1 MRISNLQFVKGS
13 IIFADSSQH
22 YLPTELIK
30 RPLLV
35 IGNYTHIMS
44 KIIVCSITSR
54 NQPGI
59 RIKLWNYA
67 TNSQMIANEYGISTI
82 QPYSIYSIS
91 TASITSTI
99 GVLDPFIMKQVEKD
113 VQFFMGFSDE
123 IPEYLKNRT
132 DLYDIEYNYG
142 DETKEFS
149 ISTDEPI
156 SPKYTKTYTS
166 FLNSKD
172 YPSLSSIAESDD
184 TVAKLIPPMT
194 EPEEEESA
202 EAVVPEVPQYEEFSF
217 HIGKNISKEEQDLL
231 AYVNNF
237 LVIVKD
243 RSIDAA
249 DLYNSYCL
257 SGLKNYYKSKVQFNN
272 AIKRIMKSANIFTV
286 KNGGVLRFKGIDF
299 KKNIVQDEP
308 VIGDSDSTQPE
319 PKPESSTTSEIVN
332 KSATPHVYSIAA
344 PTTEKFNIMRLMECI
359 NNTSTWANTTVN
371 KRNLT
376 LEDNAL
382 ILLDK
387 CTIEELSKKIHQ
399 STVSCFRLKR
409 YIFEDA
415 LNRAINVIHNE
426 IYMDDPKQIPV
437 YDLICMMVVYTADSM
452 FVTNQVKS
460 ECHIGLFTLLTQ
472 TKDQLNYTTPAS
484 RRSIIKKLLE
494 EYQESHAGTIAPA
507 T

>member
-1 MRISNLQFVKGS
+1 MRISNLQFAKGS
-13 IIFADSSQH
+13 IVFSDNSTH
-22 YLPTELIK
+22 YLPSELVK

-91 TASITSTI
+91 TASVTSTI
-99 GVLDPFIMKQVEKD
+99 GIIDPFIMKQVEKD
-113 VQFFMGFSDE
+113 VQFFLGFSDE
-123 IPEYLKNRT
+123 VPEYLKNHS
-132 DLYDIEYNYG
+132 DLCNIEYNYG
-142 DETKEFS
+142 DETKNFS
-149 ISTDEPI
+149 VSTDETTD
-156 SPKYTKTYTS
+156 PKYTRHYSS
-166 FLNSKD
+166 FLNNKI
-172 YPSLSSIAESDD
+172 YPNLSSIAENED
-184 TVAKLIPPMT
+184 TVTKIVPP
-194 EPEEEESA
+194 PVNSEEMESKEIA
-202 EAVVPEVPQYEEFSF
+202 PKPPQYEEFSF

-231 AYVNNF
+231 AYINNF

-243 RSIDAA
+243 RSIEVA

-286 KNGGVLRFKGIDF
+286 KNGGVLRFKGIEF
-299 KKNIVQDEP
+299 KKNMVQDVP
-308 VIGDSDSTQPE
+308 VIGDSNSTQQ
-319 PKPESSTTSEIVN
+319 PESSTTSEIVDE
-332 KSATPHVYSIAA
+332 STTPHVYSIAA
-344 PTTEKFNIMRLMECI
+344 PNNENFNIMRLMECI
-359 NNTSTWANTTVN
+359 NDTSTWANTTVN

-376 LEDNAL
+376 LEDNTL

-387 CTIEELSKKIHQ
+387 CTIEEVSKKINQ

-409 YIFEDA
+409 DIFEDA
-415 LNRAINVIHNE
+415 LNRAINVLHNE
-426 IYMDDPKQIPV
+426 IYMDDPKQIPI
-437 YDLICMMVVYTADSM
+437 YDLICTMVIYTADSM
-452 FVTNQVKS
+452 FVTKQVKS

-472 TKDQLNYTTPAS
+472 TKDQLNYTAPDS
-484 RRSIIKKLLE
+484 RRSILKNLLE
-494 EYQESHAGTIAPA
+494 EYQKSHAGTIASA

>member
-1 MRISNLQFVKGS
+1 MRISNLQFAKGS
-13 IIFADSSQH
+13 IVFSDNSTH
-22 YLPTELIK
+22 YLPSELVK

-91 TASITSTI
+91 TASVTSTI
-99 GVLDPFIMKQVEKD
+99 GIIDPFIMKQVEKD
-113 VQFFMGFSDE
+113 VQFFLGFSDE
-123 IPEYLKNRT
+123 VPEYLKNHSE
-132 DLYDIEYNYG
+132 LCNIEYNYG
-142 DETKEFS
+142 DETKNFS
-149 ISTDEPI
+149 ISTDETTD
-156 SPKYTKTYTS
+156 PKYTRHYSS
-166 FLNSKD
+166 FLSNKI
-172 YPSLSSIAESDD
+172 YPNLSSIVEIED
-184 TVAKLIPPMT
+184 TVTKIVPP
-194 EPEEEESA
+194 PVNAEEMESEEIA
-202 EAVVPEVPQYEEFSF
+202 PKPPQYEEFSF

-231 AYVNNF
+231 AYINNF

-243 RSIDAA
+243 RSIEAA

-272 AIKRIMKSANIFTV
+272 AIRRIMKSANIFTV
-286 KNGGVLRFKGIDF
+286 KNGGVLRFKGIEF
-299 KKNIVQDEP
+299 KKNMVQDEP
-308 VIGDSDSTQPE
+308 IISNSDTTQSE
-319 PKPESSTTSEIVN
+319 PESSTTSEIVDE
-332 KSATPHVYSIAA
+332 STTPRVYSIAA
-344 PTTEKFNIMRLMECI
+344 PTNENFNIMWLMECI
-359 NNTSTWANTTVN
+359 NDTSTWANNTVN

-387 CTIEELSKKIHQ
+387 CTIEEICKKINQ

-409 YIFEDA
+409 DIFEDA

-426 IYMDDPKQIPV
+426 IYMDDPKQIPI
-437 YDLICMMVVYTADSM
+437 YDLICTMVIYTADSM
-452 FVTNQVKS
+452 FVTKQVKS
-460 ECHIGLFTLLTQ
+460 ECHIGLFTLLSQ
-472 TKDQLNYTTPAS
+472 TKDQLNYTTPAN
-484 RRSIIKKLLE
+484 RRSILKKSLE
-494 EYQESHAGTIAPA
+494 EYQKSHTGTIAPA

>member
-59 RIKLWNYA
+59 KLKLWNYA
-67 TNSQMIANEYGISTI
+67 TNSQMIVNENRISTI

-91 TASITSTI
+91 TLSVISTI
-99 GVLDPFIMKQVEKD
+99 GVVDPFIMKQVEKD
-113 VQFFMGFSDE
+113 IQFFMGFSDE
-123 IPEYLKNRT
+123 IPEYLKNRS
-132 DLYDIEYNYG
+132 DLYDVEYNFG
-142 DETKEFS
+142 DKTKDFS
-149 ISTDEPI
+149 VSTDEPI

-184 TVAKLIPPMT
+184 TVAKLLPPIT
-194 EPEEEESA
+194 KPEEEESA

-217 HIGKNISKEEQDLL
+217 HIGRNIPKEEQDLL
-231 AYVNNF
+231 MYINNF

-243 RSIDAA
+243 RSINAA

-286 KNGGVLRFKGIDF
+286 KNGGILRFKGIDF

-308 VIGDSDSTQPE
+308 VIGESNSIQPE
-319 PKPESSTTSEIVN
+319 PESSTTSEIGN
-332 KSATPHVYSIAA
+332 ESATPRIYSIAA
-344 PTTEKFNIMRLMECI
+344 PTSEKFNITRLMECI
-359 NNTSTWANTTVN
+359 NNASTWANTRVN

-376 LEDNAL
+376 LEDTAL

-387 CTIEELSKKIHQ
+387 CTIEEISKKDQ
-399 STVSCFRLKR
+399 S
-409 YIFEDA
+409 
-415 LNRAINVIHNE
+415 
-426 IYMDDPKQIPV
+426 V
-437 YDLICMMVVYTADSM
+437 YS
-452 FVTNQVKS
+452 
-460 ECHIGLFTLLTQ
+460 
-472 TKDQLNYTTPAS
+472 
-484 RRSIIKKLLE
+484 
-494 EYQESHAGTIAPA
+494 
-507 T
+507 

>member
-1 MRISNLQFVKGS
+1 MRISNLQFAKGS
-13 IIFADSSQH
+13 IVFSDNSTH
-22 YLPTELIK
+22 YLPSELVK

-91 TASITSTI
+91 TASVTSTI
-99 GVLDPFIMKQVEKD
+99 GIIDPFIMKQVEKD
-113 VQFFMGFSDE
+113 VQFFLGFSDE
-123 IPEYLKNRT
+123 VPEYLKNHSE
-132 DLYDIEYNYG
+132 LCNIEYNYG
-142 DETKEFS
+142 DETKNFS
-149 ISTDEPI
+149 ISTDETTD
-156 SPKYTKTYTS
+156 PKYTRHYSS
-166 FLNSKD
+166 FLSNKI
-172 YPSLSSIAESDD
+172 YPNLSSIAEIED
-184 TVAKLIPPMT
+184 TVTKIVPP
-194 EPEEEESA
+194 PVNAEEMESEEIA
-202 EAVVPEVPQYEEFSF
+202 PKPPQYEEFSF

-231 AYVNNF
+231 AYINNF

-243 RSIDAA
+243 RSIEVA

-272 AIKRIMKSANIFTV
+272 AIRRIMKSANIFTV
-286 KNGGVLRFKGIDF
+286 KNGGVLRFKGIEF
-299 KKNIVQDEP
+299 KKNMVQDEP
-308 VIGDSDSTQPE
+308 IISNSDTTQS
-319 PKPESSTTSEIVN
+319 KPESSTTSEIVDE
-332 KSATPHVYSIAA
+332 SATPHVYSVAA
-344 PTTEKFNIMRLMECI
+344 PTNEKFNIMRLMECI
-359 NNTSTWANTTVN
+359 NDTSTWANNTVN

-387 CTIEELSKKIHQ
+387 CTIEEISKKINQ

-409 YIFEDA
+409 DIFEDA

-426 IYMDDPKQIPV
+426 IYMDDPKQIPI
-437 YDLICMMVVYTADSM
+437 YDLICTMVIYAADSM
-452 FVTNQVKS
+452 FVTKQVKS
-460 ECHIGLFTLLTQ
+460 ECHIGLFTLLAQ
-472 TKDQLNYTTPAS
+472 TKDQLNYTTPS
-484 RRSIIKKLLE
+484 NRRSILKKSIE
-494 EYQESHAGTIAPA
+494 EYQKSHTGTIAPA

>member
-1 MRISNLQFVKGS
+1 MRISNLQFAKGS
-13 IIFADSSQH
+13 IVFSDNSSH
-22 YLPTELIK
+22 YLPSELVK

-91 TASITSTI
+91 TASVTSTI
-99 GVLDPFIMKQVEKD
+99 GIIDPFIMKQVEKD
-113 VQFFMGFSDE
+113 VQFFLGFSDE
-123 IPEYLKNRT
+123 VPEYLKNHSE
-132 DLYDIEYNYG
+132 LCNIEYNYG
-142 DETKEFS
+142 DETKNFS
-149 ISTDEPI
+149 VSTDETTD
-156 SPKYTKTYTS
+156 PKYTRHYSS
-166 FLNSKD
+166 FLSNKIYPTLPSITENEDTVTKIVPLPVNSKEV
-172 YPSLSSIAESDD
+172 ES
-184 TVAKLIPPMT
+184 
-194 EPEEEESA
+194 EEIT
-202 EAVVPEVPQYEEFSF
+202 PKTPQYEEFSF

-231 AYVNNF
+231 AYINNF

-243 RSIDAA
+243 RSIEVA

-257 SGLKNYYKSKVQFNN
+257 SGLKNYYRSKVQFNN
-272 AIKRIMKSANIFTV
+272 AIRRIMKSANIFTV
-286 KNGGVLRFKGIDF
+286 KNGGVLRFKGIEF
-299 KKNIVQDEP
+299 KKNMVQDEP
-308 VIGDSDSTQPE
+308 VISDSNSMQQ
-319 PKPESSTTSEIVN
+319 PESSTTSEISN
-332 KSATPHVYSIAA
+332 KSTTPRVYSVAA
-344 PTTEKFNIMRLMECI
+344 PTDEKFNIMRLLECI
-359 NNTSTWANTTVN
+359 NDTSTWANTTVN

-387 CTIEELSKKIHQ
+387 CGIEEVSKKINQ

-409 YIFEDA
+409 DIFEDA

-426 IYMDDPKQIPV
+426 IYMDDPKQIPI
-437 YDLICMMVVYTADSM
+437 YDLICTMVIYTADPM
-452 FVTNQVKS
+452 FVTKQVKS

-472 TKDQLNYTTPAS
+472 AKDQLNYTAPAAN

-494 EYQESHAGTIAPA
+494 EYQESHTGTIASA

>member
-1 MRISNLQFVKGS
+1 MRISNLQFAKGS
-13 IIFADSSQH
+13 IVFSDNSSH
-22 YLPTELIK
+22 YLPSELVK

-91 TASITSTI
+91 TASVTSTI
-99 GVLDPFIMKQVEKD
+99 GIIDPFIMKQVEKD
-113 VQFFMGFSDE
+113 VQFFLGFSDE
-123 IPEYLKNRT
+123 VPEYLKNHS
-132 DLYDIEYNYG
+132 DLCSIEYNYG
-142 DETKEFS
+142 DETKNFS
-149 ISTDEPI
+149 VSTDETTD
-156 SPKYTKTYTS
+156 PKYTRHYSS
-166 FLNSKD
+166 FLNNKI
-172 YPSLSSIAESDD
+172 YPNLSSIAENED
-184 TVAKLIPPMT
+184 TVTKIVPP
-194 EPEEEESA
+194 PVNSEEMESKEIA
-202 EAVVPEVPQYEEFSF
+202 PKPPQYEEFSF

-231 AYVNNF
+231 AYINNF

-243 RSIDAA
+243 RSIEVA

-286 KNGGVLRFKGIDF
+286 KNGGVLRFKGIEF
-299 KKNIVQDEP
+299 KKNMVQDVP
-308 VIGDSDSTQPE
+308 VIGDSNSTQQ
-319 PKPESSTTSEIVN
+319 PESSTTSEIVDE
-332 KSATPHVYSIAA
+332 STTPHVYSIAA
-344 PTTEKFNIMRLMECI
+344 PNNENFNIMRLMECI
-359 NNTSTWANTTVN
+359 NDTSTWANTTVN

-376 LEDNAL
+376 LEDNTL

-387 CTIEELSKKIHQ
+387 CTIEEVSKKINQ
-399 STVSCFRLKR
+399 STISCFRLKR
-409 YIFEDA
+409 DIFEDA
-415 LNRAINVIHNE
+415 LNRAINVLHNE
-426 IYMDDPKQIPV
+426 IYMDDPKQIPI
-437 YDLICMMVVYTADSM
+437 YDLICTMVIYTADSM
-452 FVTNQVKS
+452 FVTKQVKS

-472 TKDQLNYTTPAS
+472 TKDQLNYTAPAS
-484 RRSIIKKLLE
+484 RRSILKNLLE
-494 EYQESHAGTIAPA
+494 EYQKSHAGTIASA

>member
-1 MRISNLQFVKGS
+1 MRISNLQFAKGS
-13 IIFADSSQH
+13 IVFSDNSTH
-22 YLPTELIK
+22 YLPSELVK

-91 TASITSTI
+91 TASVTSTI
-99 GVLDPFIMKQVEKD
+99 GIIDPFIMKQVEKD
-113 VQFFMGFSDE
+113 VQFFLGFSDE
-123 IPEYLKNRT
+123 VPEYLKNHSE
-132 DLYDIEYNYG
+132 LCNIEYNYG
-142 DETKEFS
+142 DETKNFS
-149 ISTDEPI
+149 VSTDETTD
-156 SPKYTKTYTS
+156 PKYTRQYSS
-166 FLNSKD
+166 FFSNKI
-172 YPSLSSIAESDD
+172 YPNLPSIAENED
-184 TVAKLIPPMT
+184 TVTKIVPP
-194 EPEEEESA
+194 PVNSEEVESK
-202 EAVVPEVPQYEEFSF
+202 EITLKPPQYEEFSF
-217 HIGKNISKEEQDLL
+217 HIGKNIPKEEQDLL
-231 AYVNNF
+231 AYINNF

-243 RSIDAA
+243 RSIEAA

-257 SGLKNYYKSKVQFNN
+257 SGLKNYYKSKVQFNL

-299 KKNIVQDEP
+299 KKNVIQDKP
-308 VIGDSDSTQPE
+308 VIGDINSAPNS
-319 PKPESSTTSEIVN
+319 ESSTTS
-332 KSATPHVYSIAA
+332 HVYSIAA
-344 PTTEKFNIMRLMECI
+344 PTNEKFNIMRLMECI
-359 NNTSTWANTTVN
+359 NDTSTWANTSVN

-387 CTIEELSKKIHQ
+387 CTIEEVSKKINQ

-409 YIFEDA
+409 DIFEDA

-426 IYMDDPKQIPV
+426 IYMDDPKQIPI
-437 YDLICMMVVYTADSM
+437 YDLICTMVIYAADSM
-452 FVTNQVKS
+452 FVTKQVKS

-472 TKDQLNYTTPAS
+472 TKDQLKYTAPTS
-484 RRSIIKKLLE
+484 RRSILKNLLE
-494 EYQESHAGTIAPA
+494 EYQESHTGTIAPA

>member
-1 MRISNLQFVKGS
+1 MRISNLQFAKGS
-13 IIFADSSQH
+13 IVFSDNSSH
-22 YLPTELIK
+22 YLPSELVK

-91 TASITSTI
+91 TASVTSTI
-99 GVLDPFIMKQVEKD
+99 GIIDPFIMKQVEKD
-113 VQFFMGFSDE
+113 VQFFLGFSDE
-123 IPEYLKNRT
+123 VPEYLKNQS
-132 DLYDIEYNYG
+132 DLCNIEYNYG
-142 DETKEFS
+142 DETKNFS
-149 ISTDEPI
+149 ISTDERI
-156 SPKYTKTYTS
+156 DPKYTRHYSS
-166 FLNSKD
+166 FLSNKI
-172 YPSLSSIAESDD
+172 YPSFSSIAEIED
-184 TVAKLIPPMT
+184 TVTKIVPPPVNS
-194 EPEEEESA
+194 EPEEMESDEIA
-202 EAVVPEVPQYEEFSF
+202 PKPPQYEEFSF

-231 AYVNNF
+231 AYINNF

-243 RSIDAA
+243 RSIEVT

-257 SGLKNYYKSKVQFNN
+257 SGLKNYYKSKVQFNF

-286 KNGGVLRFKGIDF
+286 KNGGVLRFKGIEF
-299 KKNIVQDEP
+299 KKNMVQDEP
-308 VIGDSDSTQPE
+308 VISDNTTQPE
-319 PKPESSTTSEIVN
+319 SKPESSTTSEIVN
-332 KSATPHVYSIAA
+332 ESATPHVYSIAA
-344 PTTEKFNIMRLMECI
+344 PTTEKFNIIRLMECI
-359 NNTSTWANTTVN
+359 SNTSTWANTTVN

-387 CTIEELSKKIHQ
+387 CTIEELSKKINQ
-399 STVSCFRLKR
+399 STVSCFRFKR

-415 LNRAINVIHNE
+415 LNRAINVLHNE
-426 IYMDDPKQIPV
+426 IYMDDPKQIPI
-437 YDLICMMVVYTADSM
+437 YDLICTMVIYTADST
-452 FVTNQVKS
+452 FVTKQVKS

-472 TKDQLNYTTPAS
+472 TKDQLNYTIPS
-484 RRSIIKKLLE
+484 RRSMIKKLLE
-494 EYQESHAGTIAPA
+494 EYQESHTGTIAPA

>member
-1 MRISNLQFVKGS
+1 MRISNLQFAKGS
-13 IIFADSSQH
+13 IIFSDNSTH
-22 YLPTELIK
+22 YLPTELVK

-44 KIIVCSITSR
+44 KVMVCSITSR

-113 VQFFMGFSDE
+113 VQFFLGFSDE
-123 IPEYLKNRT
+123 VPEYLKNRT

-142 DETKEFS
+142 DETKDFS
-149 ISTDEPI
+149 IGTDETI
-156 SPKYTKTYTS
+156 DPKYTKHFTS
-166 FLNSKD
+166 FLSNKT
-172 YPSLSSIAESDD
+172 YPTLQSIAEIED
-184 TVAKLIPPMT
+184 TVTRIVLPSEV
-194 EPEEEESA
+194 EPVEA
-202 EAVVPEVPQYEEFSF
+202 EPAEIVPEVPQYEEFSF
-217 HIGKNISKEEQDLL
+217 HIGRNIPKEEQDLL
-231 AYVNNF
+231 MYINNF

-299 KKNIVQDEP
+299 RKNLVPDEP
-308 VIGDSDSTQPE
+308 VIGDTNFTQPE
-319 PKPESSTTSEIVN
+319 PEPESSTTSEIDN

-344 PTTEKFNIMRLMECI
+344 PTTENFNIMRLMHSI
-359 NNTSTWANTTVN
+359 SNASNWANTTVN
-371 KRNLT
+371 KRSLT

-387 CTIEELSKKIHQ
+387 CTIEELSKKINQ

-409 YIFEDA
+409 HIIEDA
-415 LNRAINVIHNE
+415 LNRAIDVLHNE

-437 YDLICMMVVYTADSM
+437 YDLICTMVIYTADSM
-452 FVTNQVKS
+452 FVTKQVKS
-460 ECHIGLFTLLTQ
+460 ECHIGLFTLLAQ
-472 TKDQLNYTTPAS
+472 TKDQLNYTTPAN

>member
-1 MRISNLQFVKGS
+1 MRISNLQFSKGS
-13 IIFADSSQH
+13 IVFSDNSSH
-22 YLPTELIK
+22 YLPTELVK

-44 KIIVCSITSR
+44 KVVVCSITSR

-99 GVLDPFIMKQVEKD
+99 GVLDPFIMRQVEKD
-113 VQFFMGFSDE
+113 VQFFLGFSDE
-123 IPEYLKNRT
+123 VPEYLKNRT
-132 DLYDIEYNYG
+132 DLYDVEYNYG
-142 DETKEFS
+142 DETKDFS
-149 ISTDEPI
+149 ISTDETVD
-156 SPKYTKTYTS
+156 PKYTKHFSS
-166 FLNSKD
+166 FLSNKT
-172 YPSLSSIAESDD
+172 YPTLQSIAEIED
-184 TVAKLIPPMT
+184 TVTKIVPP
-194 EPEEEESA
+194 PVNSEEMESEEIA
-202 EAVVPEVPQYEEFSF
+202 PKPPQYEEFSF

-231 AYVNNF
+231 AYINNF

-243 RSIDAA
+243 RSIDVA

-299 KKNIVQDEP
+299 RKNLVQDEP

-319 PKPESSTTSEIVN
+319 PESSTTSEIDD
-332 KSATPHVYSIAA
+332 KPATHRVYSIAA
-344 PTTEKFNIMRLMECI
+344 PTTEKFNIMRLMHSI
-359 NNTSTWANTTVN
+359 SKASTWANTTVN
-371 KRNLT
+371 KRSLT

-387 CTIEELSKKIHQ
+387 CTIEELSKKINQ

-409 YIFEDA
+409 HIVEDA
-415 LNRAINVIHNE
+415 LNRAINVLHNE

-437 YDLICMMVVYTADSM
+437 YDLICTMVVYAADST

-460 ECHIGLFTLLTQ
+460 ECHIGLFTLLAQ

-484 RRSIIKKLLE
+484 RRSIVKKLLE
-494 EYQESHAGTIAPA
+494 EYQESHAGAMAPA

>member
-1 MRISNLQFVKGS
+1 MRISNLQFAKGS
-13 IIFADSSQH
+13 IVFSDNSSH
-22 YLPTELIK
+22 YLPSELVK

-44 KIIVCSITSR
+44 KIVVCSITSR

-91 TASITSTI
+91 TASVTSTI
-99 GVLDPFIMKQVEKD
+99 GIIDPFIMKQVEKD
-113 VQFFMGFSDE
+113 VQFFLGFSDE
-123 IPEYLKNRT
+123 VPEYLKNHS
-132 DLYDIEYNYG
+132 DLCSIEYNYG
-142 DETKEFS
+142 DETKNFS
-149 ISTDEPI
+149 VSTDETTD
-156 SPKYTKTYTS
+156 PKYTRHYSS
-166 FLNSKD
+166 FLSNKIYPTFPSITESEDTVTKIVPPPVNSEEV
-172 YPSLSSIAESDD
+172 ESDEI
-184 TVAKLIPPMT
+184 APKP
-194 EPEEEESA
+194 
-202 EAVVPEVPQYEEFSF
+202 PQYEEFSF

-231 AYVNNF
+231 AYINNF

-243 RSIDAA
+243 RSIEVA

-286 KNGGVLRFKGIDF
+286 KNGGVLRFKGIEF
-299 KKNIVQDEP
+299 KKNMVQDEP
-308 VIGDSDSTQPE
+308 VIGDSNSMQQ
-319 PKPESSTTSEIVN
+319 PESSTTSEIVDE
-332 KSATPHVYSIAA
+332 SATRHVYSIAA
-344 PTTEKFNIMRLMECI
+344 PTNEKFNIIRLLEYI
-359 NNTSTWANTTVN
+359 NNTSTWANTTVD

-376 LEDNAL
+376 LEDNTL

-387 CTIEELSKKIHQ
+387 CTIEEVSKKINQ

-409 YIFEDA
+409 DIFEDA
-415 LNRAINVIHNE
+415 LNRAINVLHNE
-426 IYMDDPKQIPV
+426 IYMDDPKQIPI
-437 YDLICMMVVYTADSM
+437 YDLICTMVIYTADSM
-452 FVTNQVKS
+452 FVTKQIKS

-472 TKDQLNYTTPAS
+472 TKDQLNYTTPAN
-484 RRSIIKKLLE
+484 RCSILKKLLE
-494 EYQESHAGTIAPA
+494 EYQESHTGTIALA

>member
-1 MRISNLQFVKGS
+1 MRISNLQFAKGS
-13 IIFADSSQH
+13 IVFSDNSTH
-22 YLPTELIK
+22 YLPSELVK

-91 TASITSTI
+91 TASVTSTI
-99 GVLDPFIMKQVEKD
+99 GIIDPFIMKQVEKD
-113 VQFFMGFSDE
+113 VQFFLGFSDE
-123 IPEYLKNRT
+123 VPEYLKNHS
-132 DLYDIEYNYG
+132 DLCNIEYNYG
-142 DETKEFS
+142 DETKNFS
-149 ISTDEPI
+149 ISTDETTD
-156 SPKYTKTYTS
+156 PKYTRHYSS
-166 FLNSKD
+166 FLSNKV
-172 YPSLSSIAESDD
+172 YPNLSSITEIED
-184 TVAKLIPPMT
+184 TVTKIVPHPVNS
-194 EPEEEESA
+194 EEVESEEIASN
-202 EAVVPEVPQYEEFSF
+202 PPQYEEFSF

-231 AYVNNF
+231 AYINNF

-272 AIKRIMKSANIFTV
+272 AIRRIMKSANIFTI

-299 KKNIVQDEP
+299 KKNMIQEEP
-308 VIGDSDSTQPE
+308 VIGNSDTTQSE
-319 PKPESSTTSEIVN
+319 PESSTTSEIVDEPT
-332 KSATPHVYSIAA
+332 TPRVYSIAA
-344 PTTEKFNIMRLMECI
+344 PTNENFNIMWLMEYI
-359 NNTSTWANTTVN
+359 NDTSTWANTTVN

-387 CTIEELSKKIHQ
+387 CTIEEVSKKINQ

-409 YIFEDA
+409 DIFEDA
-415 LNRAINVIHNE
+415 LKRAINVIHNE
-426 IYMDDPKQIPV
+426 IYMDDPKQIPI
-437 YDLICMMVVYTADSM
+437 YDLICTMVIYTADSM
-452 FVTNQVKS
+452 FVTKQVKS
-460 ECHIGLFTLLTQ
+460 ECHIGLFTLLAQ
-472 TKDQLNYTTPAS
+472 TKDQLNYTPPGN

-494 EYQESHAGTIAPA
+494 EYQESHTSTIAPA

>member
-1 MRISNLQFVKGS
+1 MRISNLQFAKGS
-13 IIFADSSQH
+13 IVFSDNSTH
-22 YLPTELIK
+22 YLPSELVK

-91 TASITSTI
+91 TASVTSTI
-99 GVLDPFIMKQVEKD
+99 GIIDPFIMKQVEKD
-113 VQFFMGFSDE
+113 VQFFLGFSDE
-123 IPEYLKNRT
+123 VPEYLKNHSE
-132 DLYDIEYNYG
+132 LCNIEYNYG
-142 DETKEFS
+142 DETKNFS
-149 ISTDEPI
+149 VSTDETTD
-156 SPKYTKTYTS
+156 PKYTRHYSS
-166 FLNSKD
+166 FLSNKI
-172 YPSLSSIAESDD
+172 YPNLSSITEIED
-184 TVAKLIPPMT
+184 TVTKIVPHPVNS
-194 EPEEEESA
+194 EEVESEEIASK
-202 EAVVPEVPQYEEFSF
+202 PPQYEEFSF

-231 AYVNNF
+231 AYINNF

-243 RSIDAA
+243 RSIEVA

-286 KNGGVLRFKGIDF
+286 KNGGILRFKGIEF
-299 KKNIVQDEP
+299 KKNMVQDEP
-308 VIGDSDSTQPE
+308 VIGDSNSTQPE
-319 PKPESSTTSEIVN
+319 PESSTTSEISN
-332 KSATPHVYSIAA
+332 KPATPHVYTIAA
-344 PTTEKFNIMRLMECI
+344 PTNEKFNIMRLMEYI
-359 NNTSTWANTTVN
+359 SDTSTWADTTVN

-387 CTIEELSKKIHQ
+387 CTIEEICKKINQ
-399 STVSCFRLKR
+399 SAVSCFRLKR
-409 YIFEDA
+409 DIFEDA
-415 LNRAINVIHNE
+415 INRAINVIHNDA
-426 IYMDDPKQIPV
+426 YMDDPKQIPI
-437 YDLICMMVVYTADSM
+437 YDLICTMVIYAADSM
-452 FVTNQVKS
+452 FVTKQVKS
-460 ECHIGLFTLLTQ
+460 ECHIGLFTLLSQ
-472 TKDQLNYTTPAS
+472 TKDQLNYTTPTS
-484 RRSIIKKLLE
+484 RRSIVKKSLE
-494 EYQESHAGTIAPA
+494 EYQKSHTGTIAPA

>member
-1 MRISNLQFVKGS
+1 MRISNLQFAKGS
-13 IIFADSSQH
+13 IVFSDNSTH
-22 YLPTELIK
+22 YLPSELVK

-91 TASITSTI
+91 TASVTSTI
-99 GVLDPFIMKQVEKD
+99 GIIDPFIMKQVEKD
-113 VQFFMGFSDE
+113 VQFFLGFSDE
-123 IPEYLKNRT
+123 VPEYLKNHS
-132 DLYDIEYNYG
+132 DLCNIEYNYG
-142 DETKEFS
+142 DETKNFS
-149 ISTDEPI
+149 ISTDETTD
-156 SPKYTKTYTS
+156 PKYTRHYSS
-166 FLNSKD
+166 FLSNKI
-172 YPSLSSIAESDD
+172 YPNLSSITEIED
-184 TVAKLIPPMT
+184 TVTKIVPP
-194 EPEEEESA
+194 PVNSEEIGSEEIA
-202 EAVVPEVPQYEEFSF
+202 PNPPQYEEFSF

-231 AYVNNF
+231 AYINNF

-243 RSIDAA
+243 RSIDVA

-272 AIKRIMKSANIFTV
+272 AIRRIMKSANIFTV
-286 KNGGVLRFKGIDF
+286 KNGGVLRFKGIEF
-299 KKNIVQDEP
+299 KKNMVQDEP
-308 VIGDSDSTQPE
+308 VIGDSNSTPD
-319 PKPESSTTSEIVN
+319 PESSTTSEIVDE
-332 KSATPHVYSIAA
+332 SATTPRVYSIAA
-344 PTTEKFNIMRLMECI
+344 PTNENFNIMRLMECI
-359 NNTSTWANTTVN
+359 NNTSTWANTAVN

-387 CTIEELSKKIHQ
+387 CTIEEVSKKINQ

-409 YIFEDA
+409 DIFEDA
-415 LNRAINVIHNE
+415 INRAINVIHNE
-426 IYMDDPKQIPV
+426 IYMDDPKQIPI
-437 YDLICMMVVYTADSM
+437 YDLICTMVIYTADSM
-452 FVTNQVKS
+452 FVTKQVKS
-460 ECHIGLFTLLTQ
+460 DCHIGLFTLLSQ
-472 TKDQLNYTTPAS
+472 TKDQLNYTTPS
-484 RRSIIKKLLE
+484 NRRSILQKSLE
-494 EYQESHAGTIAPA
+494 EYQKSHTDTIVPA

>member
-1 MRISNLQFVKGS
+1 MRISNLQFAKGS
-13 IIFADSSQH
+13 IVFSDNSTH
-22 YLPTELIK
+22 YLPSELVK

-91 TASITSTI
+91 TASVTSTI
-99 GVLDPFIMKQVEKD
+99 GIIDPFIMKQVEKD
-113 VQFFMGFSDE
+113 VQFFLGLSDE
-123 IPEYLKNRT
+123 VPEYLKNHS
-132 DLYDIEYNYG
+132 DLCNIEYNYG
-142 DETKEFS
+142 DETKNFS
-149 ISTDEPI
+149 VSMDETTD
-156 SPKYTKTYTS
+156 PKYTRHYSS
-166 FLNSKD
+166 FLSNKI
-172 YPSLSSIAESDD
+172 YPSLSSIAEIED
-184 TVAKLIPPMT
+184 TVTKIVPHPVNS
-194 EPEEEESA
+194 EEVESKEIA
-202 EAVVPEVPQYEEFSF
+202 PKPPQYEEFSF

-231 AYVNNF
+231 AYINNF

-243 RSIDAA
+243 RSIEVA

-286 KNGGVLRFKGIDF
+286 KNGGVLRFKGIEF
-299 KKNIVQDEP
+299 KKNMVQDEP
-308 VIGDSDSTQPE
+308 VIGDSNSMQQL
-319 PKPESSTTSEIVN
+319 ESSTTSEIVDE
-332 KSATPHVYSIAA
+332 SATRHVYSIAA
-344 PTTEKFNIMRLMECI
+344 PTNEKFNIIQLLEYI
-359 NNTSTWANTTVN
+359 NNTSTWANTTVD

-376 LEDNAL
+376 LEDNTL

-387 CTIEELSKKIHQ
+387 CTIEEVSKKINQ

-409 YIFEDA
+409 DIFEDA
-415 LNRAINVIHNE
+415 LNRAINVLHNE
-426 IYMDDPKQIPV
+426 IYMDDPKQIPI
-437 YDLICMMVVYTADSM
+437 YDLICTMVIYTADSM
-452 FVTNQVKS
+452 FVTKQVKS
-460 ECHIGLFTLLTQ
+460 ECHIGLFTLLAQ
-472 TKDQLNYTTPAS
+472 TKDQLNYTTPTN
-484 RRSIIKKLLE
+484 RRSILKKLLE
-494 EYQESHAGTIAPA
+494 DYQESHTGTIASA

>member
-1 MRISNLQFVKGS
+1 MRISNLQFAKGS
-13 IIFADSSQH
+13 IVFSDNSTH
-22 YLPTELIK
+22 YLPSELVK

-99 GVLDPFIMKQVEKD
+99 GIIDPFIMKQVEKD
-113 VQFFMGFSDE
+113 VQFFLGFSDE
-123 IPEYLKNRT
+123 VPEYLNNHS
-132 DLYDIEYNYG
+132 DLYNIEYTYG
-142 DETKEFS
+142 DETKNYSMNIDET
-149 ISTDEPI
+149 TD
-156 SPKYTKTYTS
+156 PKYTRYYSS
-166 FLNSKD
+166 FLSNKI
-172 YPSLSSIAESDD
+172 YPTLPSIAENED
-184 TVAKLIPPMT
+184 TITKIVPP
-194 EPEEEESA
+194 PVNAEEMESEEISSK
-202 EAVVPEVPQYEEFSF
+202 PLQYEEFSF
-217 HIGKNISKEEQDLL
+217 HIGRNISKEEQDLL
-231 AYVNNF
+231 AYINNF

-243 RSIDAA
+243 RSIEVA

-257 SGLKNYYKSKVQFNN
+257 SGLKNYYKSKIQFTN

-286 KNGGVLRFKGIDF
+286 KNGGVLRFKGIEF
-299 KKNIVQDEP
+299 RKNMVQGEP
-308 VIGDSDSTQPE
+308 VIGDSNSTQS
-319 PKPESSTTSEIVN
+319 KPESSTTSEIVDN
-332 KSATPHVYSIAA
+332 SATPRVYSIAA
-344 PTTEKFNIMRLMECI
+344 PTNEKFNVVRLMEYI
-359 NNTSTWANTTVN
+359 SDTSTWANITIN

-387 CTIEELSKKIHQ
+387 CTIEEICKKIKQ
-399 STVSCFRLKR
+399 STVSCFRFKR
-409 YIFEDA
+409 SIFEDA

-426 IYMDDPKQIPV
+426 IYMDTPKQIPI
-437 YDLICMMVVYTADSM
+437 YDLICTMVIYNADSM
-452 FVTNQVKS
+452 FITKQVKS
-460 ECHIGLFTLLTQ
+460 ECHIGLFTLLSQ
-472 TKDQLNYTTPAS
+472 TKDQLNYTTPAN
-484 RRSIIKKLLE
+484 RRSILKKLLE
-494 EYQESHAGTIAPA
+494 EYQESHTATIAPA